1 MKRILYLAAA
11 AALSCLASCSNDE
24 VYMLLGTYTDG
35 GTSKGA
41 YSYVFNQRNGKS
53 REISSVETPDPSFIV
68 PSVDGTHAYSVK
80 QSPGGRHG
88 ATSYVLGN
96 DRSLSLLNTRPGI
109 PGPGA
114 NVEIC
119 GYDLEDSP
127 LAGRP
132 DEKAGTSPCNILV
145 DKGHIITSNY
155 SGGDI
160 GVYPIKEDGSIGD
173 ICQFIRINHTP
184 HIHCAIFSPD
194 SAYVFFT
201 DLGNDMIFRF
211 TVDRTSDANH
221 LKDCTVA
228 YSGEKGWGP
237 RHIIFNKAGDKAYLI
252 DELGDMLVVLKYNQ
266 DHTFTPI
273 QSVLAYDGEGGGG
286 ADIHLSP
293 DEKFLYTSHRL
304 KKDGVAI
311 FKVKED
317 GTVEKAGYQL
327 TGIHP
332 RNFNI
337 SPDGKWVLVACR
349 DSDVI
354 QVFRRDKD
362 TGLLESWKN
371 GQRDISLSKPV
382 CVSWVK

>member
-1 MKRILYLAAA
+1 MKRILYTAAA
-11 AALSCLASCSNDE
+11 IALCGLVSCGNDE
-24 VYMLLGTYTDG
+24 VVMLLGTYTEG

-53 REISSVETPDPSFIV
+53 REIS
-68 PSVDGTHAYSVK
+68 
-80 QSPGGRHG
+80 
-88 ATSYVLGN
+88 
-96 DRSLSLLNTRPGI
+96 LLNTKPGI

-114 NVEIC
+114 NVEVC
-119 GYDLEDSP
+119 GYDLESAP
-127 LAGRP
+127 EAGRP
-132 DEKAGTSPCNILV
+132 DDKAGTSPCNILV
-145 DKGHIITSNY
+145 DKGHIITANY

-160 GVYPIKEDGSIGD
+160 AVYPIKEDGSIGD
-173 ICQFIRINHTP
+173 ICQFVRINHTP

-194 SAYVFFT
+194 SSYVFFT
-201 DLGNDMIFRF
+201 DLGNDMVFRF
-211 TVDRTSDANH
+211 TVDSSSDSNY

-266 DHTFTPI
+266 DKTFTPI
-273 QSVLAYDGEGGGG
+273 QSILAYDGEGHGG

-304 KKDGVAI
+304 KEDGVAI
-311 FKVKED
+311 FRVKED
-317 GTVEKAGYQL
+317 GTVEKAGYQP

-354 QVFRRDKD
+354 QVFRRDSA
-362 TGLLESWKN
+362 TGLLKSWKN

-382 CVSWVK
+382 CVTWVR